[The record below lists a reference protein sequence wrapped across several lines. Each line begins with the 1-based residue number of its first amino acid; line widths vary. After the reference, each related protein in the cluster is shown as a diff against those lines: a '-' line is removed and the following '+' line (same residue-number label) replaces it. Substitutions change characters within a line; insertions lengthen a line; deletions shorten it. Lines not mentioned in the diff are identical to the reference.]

1 MNTTLLKVLFTA
13 AAAVAAFDFCHAS
26 GPQGML
32 AGFCERTSLWPE
44 GLMPDAQPHQIAAV
58 TEVSRAE
65 GFEPDEWRRP
75 YLEWRAPDSGVTN
88 SRSCMILISGG
99 GYEFLCDAA
108 AVARW
113 SDAFTKLGVT
123 CVNLVHRTP
132 RPKNLPFYKSAWED
146 GQRAVRIVRSQAAA
160 RGFDPERIGVMAV
173 SAGAHLATLLATS
186 SQTRA
191 YEPVDALDADVPCHV
206 NWACPFALAFAL
218 TDGIGATN
226 SRDGDAADVM
236 LDPLFA
242 FDAKTPPMCL
252 MHGGRDI
259 YSPLASTRVY
269 RRLREMK
276 IPAEVHL
283 HSDKPHG
290 AFGFDRAVEFMRQ
303 MGFLAPLEPETNIR
317 WDFPDNAVDASCR
330 TMLWPDGKTPD
341 RQNGQGEPWIEWHMP
356 EKLKTRAVQIV
367 FSGGG
372 YKRCNHLSYEV
383 TPVRKRLNDEGMA
396 VVVLK
401 YRAPRPAAP
410 LEKHLTAWQD
420 LQRAI
425 RLVRRDAPG
434 RGLDPNRIGI
444 MGSSAGGHLAL
455 LGATSSRRKT
465 YRPVDDVDKLPC
477 NVQWAVAFYPAYVLT
492 DGADGPNSCGGNPD
506 DARIVSDF
514 SFDPDTCPVLFIHGD
529 ADGYSAM
536 GSVKVWEQLRRMGIQ
551 GEVHTLATRGHCFQG
566 KSSPGTGSRTCL
578 DRILEFIGR
587 KGFNAP

>member
-108 AVARW
+108 A
-113 SDAFTKLGVT
+113 
-123 CVNLVHRTP
+123 
-132 RPKNLPFYKSAWED
+132 
-146 GQRAVRIVRSQAAA
+146 
-160 RGFDPERIGVMAV
+160 
-173 SAGAHLATLLATS
+173 
-186 SQTRA
+186 
-191 YEPVDALDADVPCHV
+191 
-206 NWACPFALAFAL
+206 
-218 TDGIGATN
+218 
-226 SRDGDAADVM
+226 VM

-514 SFDPDTCPVLFIHGD
+514 SFDPDTCPV
-529 ADGYSAM
+529 M